1 MRRAGPALGGA
12 LVLVVAMSVGRFA
25 YTPLLPYMR
34 DATGLSTSA
43 AGWIASSNYLG
54 YVAGALTANW
64 LCGLLGLRAT
74 VRLGLVAS
82 TVTTAAMAIT
92 TSAGG
97 WAVLRAVGGAAS
109 GWAMIAVSALVLTA
123 AGDDRRDVSRAS
135 DRRGSVANRM
145 FAGVGVGIILS
156 TLLIAACAAGT
167 SDPAGLW
174 LALGAASVV
183 CSLAADVLIGR
194 ADGPTPLRPPPGRRV
209 PLPPDVRLLVASYA
223 CAGFGYVLTATYLVL
238 IVRDADGGRWLEV
251 VAWCVV
257 GACAAV
263 STWFWA
269 RVGDRRGERRALV
282 VAHVALAGGVMS
294 AAFAPGTAG
303 ILGSAVLLGG
313 TFAGITGVGV
323 DLARRSHPADPTRA
337 IAAMTTAFA
346 VGQVVGPAVGG
357 WLADHTGTF
366 RVPSVIAAV
375 VLLAGGGLLLIRT
388 TSEQRIDAK
397 VTA

>member
-12 LVLVVAMSVGRFA
+12 LVLVVVMSVGRFA

-34 DATGLSTSA
+34 DATGLSTST

-54 YVAGALTANW
+54 YVAGALSASW
-64 LCGLLGLRAT
+64 LCRSLGLRAT

-82 TVTTAAMAIT
+82 TLTTAGMALT

-97 WAVLRAVGGAAS
+97 WAVLRAIGGAAS
-109 GWAMIAVSALVLTA
+109 GWAMISVAALVLSA
-123 AGDDRRDVSRAS
+123 AGEDRRQ
-135 DRRGSVANRM
+135 VANRM
-145 FAGVGVGIILS
+145 FSGVGVGIILS
-156 TLLIAACAAGT
+156 TLLIAATASRT
-167 SDPAGLW
+167 DDPARLW
-174 LALGAASVV
+174 LALGVASVV
-183 CSLAADVLIGR
+183 CSLAADVCLGR
-194 ADGPTPLRPPPGRRV
+194 IDGPPPLRPPAGERI

-251 VAWCVV
+251 VAWCLV

-269 RVGDRRGERRALV
+269 RIGDRRGERRALV
-282 VAHVALAGGVMS
+282 VAHAALAAGVLS
-294 AAFAPGTAG
+294 AAFVPGTTG
-303 ILGSAVLLGG
+303 IIVGAVLLGG

-337 IAAMTTAFA
+337 IASMTTAFA

-366 RVPSVIAAV
+366 RVPSVVAAV
-375 VLLAGGGLLLIRT
+375 VLLAGGALLLVRT
-388 TSEQRIDAK
+388 TSDERMDAR

>member
-54 YVAGALTANW
+54 YVAGALSASW
-64 LCGLLGLRAT
+64 LCRALGLRAT

-82 TVTTAAMAIT
+82 TVTTAAMAVT
-92 TSAGG
+92 TSSSG
-97 WAVLRAVGGAAS
+97 WAVLRAIGGAAS

-123 AGDDRRDVSRAS
+123 AGDDRRQ
-135 DRRGSVANRM
+135 VANRM
-145 FAGVGVGIILS
+145 FSGVGIGIILS
-156 TLLIAACAAGT
+156 TLLIAATASRT
-167 SDPAGLW
+167 YDPARLW
-174 LALGAASVV
+174 LALGLASVV
-183 CSLAADVLIGR
+183 CSLAADVLLGR
-194 ADGPTPLRPPPGRRV
+194 IDGPAPQRPPTGQRA

-238 IVRDADGGRWLEV
+238 IVRDSDVGRWLEV

-269 RVGDRRGERRALV
+269 RVGNRRGERRALV
-282 VAHVALAGGVMS
+282 VAHAALAGGVMS
-294 AAFAPGTAG
+294 AAFVPGTAG
-303 ILGSAVLLGG
+303 IIVGAVLLGG

-346 VGQVVGPAVGG
+346 VGQVIGPAVGG

-366 RVPSVIAAV
+366 RVPSVVAAV
-375 VLLAGGGLLLIRT
+375 VLLVGGALLLVRT
-388 TSEQRIDAK
+388 TTDAPIDAR

>member
-54 YVAGALTANW
+54 YVVGALTANW
-64 LCGLLGLRAT
+64 LCGALGLRAT

-97 WAVLRAVGGAAS
+97 WAVLRALGGAAS

-123 AGDDRRDVSRAS
+123 AGDDRRR
-135 DRRGSVANRM
+135 VANRM
-145 FAGVGVGIILS
+145 FSGVGLGIILS
-156 TLLIAACAAGT
+156 TLLIAATASRT
-167 SDPAGLW
+167 DDPARLW
-174 LALGAASVV
+174 LALGGASVV
-183 CSLAADVLIGR
+183 CSIAADAFIGR
-194 ADGPTPLRPPPGRRV
+194 ADGPAPQRPSSGARV
-209 PLPPDVRLLVASYA
+209 PLPLDVRLLVASYA

-238 IVRDADGGRWLEV
+238 IVRDSDLGRWLEV

-282 VAHVALAGGVMS
+282 VAHGALAAGVMS
-294 AAFAPGTAG
+294 AAFMPGTAG
-303 ILGSAVLLGG
+303 IIVGAVLLGG

-337 IAAMTTAFA
+337 IASMTTAFA

-366 RVPSVIAAV
+366 RVPSVVAAV
-375 VLLAGGGLLLIRT
+375 VLLAGGALLLVRT
-388 TSEQRIDAK
+388 TSQAPVDAR

>member
-54 YVAGALTANW
+54 YVAGALSASW
-64 LCGLLGLRAT
+64 LCRSLGLRAT

-92 TSAGG
+92 TSSSG
-97 WAVLRAVGGAAS
+97 WAILRAIGGAAS

-123 AGDDRRDVSRAS
+123 AGDDRRH
-135 DRRGSVANRM
+135 VANRM
-145 FAGVGVGIILS
+145 FSGVGIGIILS
-156 TLLIAACAAGT
+156 TLLIAATASRT
-167 SDPAGLW
+167 DDPARLW
-174 LALGAASVV
+174 LALGVASVV
-183 CSLAADVLIGR
+183 CSLAADVLLGR
-194 ADGPTPLRPPPGRRV
+194 IDGPAPLRPPAGQRV

-238 IVRDADGGRWLEV
+238 IVRDADVGRWLEV

-282 VAHVALAGGVMS
+282 VAHAALAGGVMS
-294 AAFAPGTAG
+294 AAFVPGTAG
-303 ILGSAVLLGG
+303 IIVGSVLLGG

-346 VGQVVGPAVGG
+346 VGQVIGPAVGG
-357 WLADHTGTF
+357 WLADRTGTF
-366 RVPSVIAAV
+366 RVPSVVAAV
-375 VLLAGGGLLLIRT
+375 VLLAGGALLLVRT
-388 TSEQRIDAK
+388 TNDAPIDAR